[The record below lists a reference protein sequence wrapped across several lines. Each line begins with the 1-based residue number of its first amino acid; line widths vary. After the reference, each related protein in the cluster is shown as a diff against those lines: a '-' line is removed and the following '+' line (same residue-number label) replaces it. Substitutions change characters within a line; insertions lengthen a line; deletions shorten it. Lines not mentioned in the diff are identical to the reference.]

1 MKLKNTRG
9 FLGPL
14 GDDLPSL
21 IPLLFALV
29 IFFSAFTSAF
39 NTFDKKNSAFQSEL
53 EVSSIATAI
62 RADSYIAGYAGF
74 QEHCKR
80 ITTSDVKY
88 KTLLIELPWRVT
100 GPDSIVPPIT
110 PLDPTPYSFQD
121 EKFECPEDGDNPT
134 QNSRNII
141 VRVYP
146 VALEL
151 KDTRPEAVREI
162 ASGFIV
168 RPMILVVITW
178 ND

>member
-1 MKLKNTRG
+1 MKLKNEKG

-39 NTFDKKNSAFQSEL
+39 NTFDKKNSAFQAEL
-53 EVSSIATAI
+53 EVSSIAAKLV
-62 RADSYIAGYAGF
+62 ADSYIEGYDGF
-74 QEHCKR
+74 QLLCKKVAA
-80 ITTSDVKY
+80 SDVKY
-88 KTLLIELPWRVT
+88 KAGIIELPL
-100 GPDSIVPPIT
+100 GIDDDVPTIN
-110 PLDPTPYSFQD
+110 PLNPEFYYFPTED
-121 EKFECPEDGDNPT
+121 EKFECPEGGENPT
-134 QNSRNII
+134 ENSRNLM

-146 VALEL
+146 IALEL
-151 KDTRPEAVREI
+151 KDDTKIKI